1 MRWDVHNHA
10 VPREA
15 VELLRSADGFPVS
28 VHGDVLEADRVRAE
42 LTPDF
47 LDAATKLEQLERLGL
62 QAAVV
67 SGAPPLFA
75 YETDAHRAEAL
86 CRAVNS
92 GLAELCAHDGK
103 HLRWLAQVPLQAPD
117 LAVELL
123 RAALADGA
131 VGAHIGTSVAGTP
144 LDRAGLEPFWAA
156 AGDLDMALMLHPAY
170 NNPHPGLEGYHLQNV
185 IGNQLETTI
194 AAERLVVTGVLDR
207 HPRLRLLLVHAGGYV
222 PWQAGRLRH
231 AAAVRTELAGTPS
244 NPWDYLGRLFMDTIT
259 HDVATLRQ
267 LIERAGTDAIAMG
280 TDLPFDMA
288 TPEPVAALEAAMGSE
303 SARKVMEATPE
314 RLFGL
319 DTAAGNPTM
328 HPTPETGRTR

>member
-15 VELLRSADGFPVS
+15 AELLRSADGFPVT
-28 VHGDVLEADRVRAE
+28 VHRDVLEADRVRAE

-47 LDAATKLEQLERLGL
+47 LDAATKIERLERLGL
-62 QAAVV
+62 EAAVV

-75 YETDAHRAEAL
+75 YDTDADRGEAL

-92 GLAELCAHDGK
+92 GLAELCAHDGER
-103 HLRWLAQVPLQAPD
+103 LRWLAQVPLQAPH

-123 RAALADGA
+123 RAARADGA

-156 AGDLDMALMLHPAY
+156 AGHLDMALMLHPAY
-170 NNPHPGLEGYHLQNV
+170 NNPHPGLDGYHLQNV

-288 TPEPVAALEAAMGSE
+288 TPEPVAALEAAVGSE
-303 SARKVMEATPE
+303 AARKIMEATPE

-319 DTAAGNPTM
+319 DTFAGNPTI